1 MCGSSHAGEPVSDTS
16 RELAE
21 HVAHLAHAGRV
32 ERVVDLRA
40 LAPRADETRFAEH
53 LEMLADGRLG
63 DAEDLGEGARARAA

>member
-1 MCGSSHAGEPVSDTS
+1 VSDTS

-40 LAPRADETRFAEH
+40 LAPRADETRFAEEH
-53 LEMLADGRLG
+53 LEMLPDGRLG